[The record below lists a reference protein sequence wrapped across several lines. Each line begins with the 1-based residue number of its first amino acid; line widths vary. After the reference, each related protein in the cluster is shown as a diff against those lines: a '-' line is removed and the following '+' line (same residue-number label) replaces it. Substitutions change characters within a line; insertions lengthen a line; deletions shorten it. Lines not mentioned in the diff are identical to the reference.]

1 MENQKKEYLDPTAS
15 PRLFENPILDKLSR
29 THISIPIIILGGSAA
44 GIAVYGF
51 YHGLIGI
58 FNFILFFLLGALVF
72 SLMEYV
78 MHRHLYHLAPTT
90 EKRKKLQYTLHGV
103 HHDHPNDKERLAMPP
118 AASVTIAILLYLLF
132 RWVLGPN
139 VFGFAPGFF
148 LGYSIYLFIH
158 YSVHIFAPPKNFLKT
173 LWVHHG
179 IHHYKQPEST
189 YGVSSPLWDY
199 VFGTMPERKKHN

>member
-1 MENQKKEYLDPTAS
+1 MEIQEKRHLDPSAS
-15 PRLFENPILDKLSR
+15 PRLFKNPILDKLSR

-58 FNFILFFLLGALVF
+58 LNFILFFILGAFVF
-72 SLMEYV
+72 TLLEYV
-78 MHRHLYHLAPTT
+78 MHRYLYHLAPTT

-118 AASVTIAILLYLLF
+118 AASVTIAVLLYLLF
-132 RWVLGPN
+132 RLVLGTN
-139 VFGFAPGFF
+139 TFGFAPGFF
-148 LGYSIYLFIH
+148 LTYSTYLFIH
-158 YSVHIFAPPKNFLKT
+158 YSVHIFTPPRNFLKT
-173 LWVHHG
+173 LWKHHAM
-179 IHHYKQPEST
+179 HHYKDAEHA

-199 VFGTMPERKKHN
+199 VFGTMPQKKAKQ